1 MFRRFNKKHAIAAI
15 GSVAVLALAAGA
27 YAYFTSSGTATVTAT
42 VGSASPFTV
51 TFGSPTGGP
60 LYPGSGTQ
68 TFPYTVTNPSG
79 GGSQGL
85 TTTTTVIAASGS
97 GDVTSGGTPVTGC
110 RALWF
115 TATNTAPAAATL
127 APGGTAT
134 GSVAVTMQNVGSSQN
149 PCQGVAPDVTVSA
162 S

>member
-1 MFRRFNKKHAIAAI
+1 MVRRFNKKHAIAAL

-27 YAYFTSSGTATVTAT
+27 YAYFTSSGTGTVTAT

-60 LYPGSGTQ
+60 VFPGSGTQ
-68 TFPYTVTNPSG
+68 TIPYTVTNPSG
-79 GGSQGL
+79 GGSQSL
-85 TTTTTVIAASGS
+85 TATTTVIASSGT
-97 GDVTSGGTPVTGC
+97 DVTSGGTPVAGC
-110 RALWF
+110 QAAWF

-134 GSVAVTMQNVGSSQN
+134 GSVAVTMQNAGVSQN
-149 PCQGVAPDVTVSA
+149 ACQGVAPDVIVSA